1 MMLLQFSFIM
11 LGGVALWL
19 GANSLVDGA
28 TRLARRLG
36 LSDLV
41 IGLTIVAI
49 GTSAPEFAVT
59 LTAAIDGK
67 SAVSLGN
74 IVGSNIFNISII
86 LGGVALFGS
95 IQTERQLVYRDTPVL
110 LLASLILIGFT
121 YDNLISRWEGAL
133 FVLTLSLYV
142 YQTLKNAPQFDKTGK
157 TEPCQWNITD
167 LMKLI
172 GGLVSVIVGAQL
184 LVDNA
189 VTIAQHF
196 GLSEW
201 LIGVTIV
208 AIGTSL
214 PELATS
220 AAAAVRGNL
229 SLSAGNLIGS
239 DLFNVLG
246 VIGVTALIN
255 PLATNSES
263 RFDLALMSSNI
274 AIVLLFLRTGWRLR
288 SLEGIVL
295 ITLGLARWGFNW
307 V

>member
-1 MMLLQFSFIM
+1 MLLHLSFIL
-11 LGGVALWL
+11 LGGIALWL
-19 GANSLVDGA
+19 GANGLVDSA
-28 TRLARRLG
+28 TRLAKRLG

-133 FVLTLSLYV
+133 FAVALSLYV
-142 YQTLKNAPQFDKTGK
+142 FQTLKNAQQCDKT
-157 TEPCQWNITD
+157 EEIESRQWKLTD
-167 LMKLI
+167 GIKLT
-172 GGLVSVIVGAQL
+172 GGLVSVIIGAQL

-189 VTIAQHF
+189 VAIAQHF

-229 SLSAGNLIGS
+229 SLSAGNLVGS

-246 VIGVTALIN
+246 VIGITALIN

-263 RFDLALMSSNI
+263 RFDLALMSANI
-274 AIVLLFLRTGWRLR
+274 AIVLLFFRTGWRLR

-295 ITLGLARWGFNW
+295 ITLGLARWGLSW

>member
-1 MMLLQFSFIM
+1 MWLLILLIFV
-11 LGGVALWL
+11 GGIALWL
-19 GANSLVDGA
+19 GAENLVEGA
-28 TRLARRLG
+28 ARLAKRFG

-74 IVGSNIFNISII
+74 IVGSNIFNIGII

-95 IQTERQLVYRDTPVL
+95 IHTARQLVYRDTSIL
-110 LLASLILIGFT
+110 LISSLALIGFT
-121 YDNLISRWEGAL
+121 LDNKITQLEGAFFFFAL
-133 FVLTLSLYV
+133 LIYIFI
-142 YQTLKNAPQFDKTGK
+142 TLKAALKTK
-157 TEPCQWNITD
+157 KSEESSTVEWKIID
-167 LMKLI
+167 MVRLI
-172 GGLVSVIVGAQL
+172 GGLILVILGAHL

-189 VTIAQHF
+189 VALAQHF

-220 AAAAVRGNL
+220 TAAAVRGKL
-229 SLSAGNLIGS
+229 GLSAGNLVGS
-239 DLFNVLG
+239 DIFNVLG
-246 VIGVTALIN
+246 VLGITALLN
-255 PLATNSES
+255 PLDTNIETRS
-263 RFDLALMSSNI
+263 DLFMMSI
-274 AIVLLFLRTGWRLR
+274 HVAVVLFFLRTGWKLQP
-288 SLEGIVL
+288 LEGAILVL
-295 ITLGLARWGFNW
+295 LGLARWGLSFA
-307 V
+307 

>member
-1 MMLLQFSFIM
+1 MLLQLSFI
-11 LGGVALWL
+11 LVGGIALWL
-19 GANSLVDGA
+19 GANGLVDGA
-28 TRLARRLG
+28 TRLAKRLG

-95 IQTERQLVYRDTPVL
+95 IQTERQLVYRDTPIL

-133 FVLTLSLYV
+133 FVAVLSLYV
-142 YQTLKNAPQFDKTGK
+142 YQTLKNAQQLDKT
-157 TEPCQWNITD
+157 EEIRSRQWKLTD
-167 LMKLI
+167 AIKLI
-172 GGLVSVIVGAQL
+172 GGLVSVILGAQL

-189 VTIAQHF
+189 VAIAQHF

-229 SLSAGNLIGS
+229 SLSAGNLVGS

-246 VIGVTALIN
+246 VIGITALIN

-263 RFDLALMSSNI
+263 RFDLTLMSTNI
-274 AIVLLFLRTGWRLR
+274 AIVLLFLRIGWRLR
-288 SLEGIVL
+288 SFEGIIL
-295 ITLGLARWGFNW
+295 ITLGLVRWGLNW

>member
-1 MMLLQFSFIM
+1 MLLHLSFIL
-11 LGGVALWL
+11 LGGIALWL
-19 GANSLVDGA
+19 GANGLVDSA
-28 TRLARRLG
+28 TRLAKRLG

-110 LLASLILIGFT
+110 LLASLILIGFA

-133 FVLTLSLYV
+133 FAVALSLYV
-142 YQTLKNAPQFDKTGK
+142 YQTLKNAQQCDKT
-157 TEPCQWNITD
+157 EEIESRQWKLTD
-167 LMKLI
+167 GIKLT
-172 GGLVSVIVGAQL
+172 GGLVSVIIGAQL

-189 VTIAQHF
+189 VAIAQHF

-229 SLSAGNLIGS
+229 SLSAGNLVGS

-246 VIGVTALIN
+246 VIGITALIN

-263 RFDLALMSSNI
+263 RFDLALMSANI
-274 AIVLLFLRTGWRLR
+274 AIVLLFFRTGWRLR

-295 ITLGLARWGFNW
+295 ITLGLARWGLSW
-307 V
+307 L

>member
-1 MMLLQFSFIM
+1 MWLLILLIFV
-11 LGGVALWL
+11 GGIALWL
-19 GANSLVDGA
+19 GAENLVEGA
-28 TRLARRLG
+28 ARLAKRFG

-74 IVGSNIFNISII
+74 IVGSNIFNIGII

-95 IQTERQLVYRDTPVL
+95 IHTARQLVYRDTSIL
-110 LLASLILIGFT
+110 LISSLALIGFT
-121 YDNLISRWEGAL
+121 LDNKITQLEGAFFFFAL
-133 FVLTLSLYV
+133 LIYIFI
-142 YQTLKNAPQFDKTGK
+142 TLKAALKTK
-157 TEPCQWNITD
+157 KSEESSTVEWKIID
-167 LMKLI
+167 MVRLI
-172 GGLVSVIVGAQL
+172 GGLILVILGAHL

-189 VTIAQHF
+189 VALAQHF

-220 AAAAVRGNL
+220 TAAAVRGKL
-229 SLSAGNLIGS
+229 GLSAGNLVGS
-239 DLFNVLG
+239 DIFNVLG
-246 VIGVTALIN
+246 VLGITALLN
-255 PLATNSES
+255 PLDTNIETRS
-263 RFDLALMSSNI
+263 DLFMMSI
-274 AIVLLFLRTGWRLR
+274 HVAVVLFFLRTGWKLQP
-288 SLEGIVL
+288 LEGAILVL
-295 ITLGLARWGFNW
+295 FGLARWGLSFA
-307 V
+307 

>member
-1 MMLLQFSFIM
+1 MWLLILLIFV
-11 LGGVALWL
+11 GGIALWL
-19 GANSLVDGA
+19 GAENLVEGA
-28 TRLARRLG
+28 ARLAKRFG

-74 IVGSNIFNISII
+74 IVGSNIFNIGII

-95 IQTERQLVYRDTPVL
+95 IHTARQLVYRDTSIL
-110 LLASLILIGFT
+110 LISSLALIGFT
-121 YDNLISRWEGAL
+121 LDNKITQLEGAFFFL
-133 FVLTLSLYV
+133 ALLIYIFI
-142 YQTLKNAPQFDKTGK
+142 TLKAALKTK
-157 TEPCQWNITD
+157 KSEESSTVEWKIID
-167 LMKLI
+167 MVRLI
-172 GGLVSVIVGAQL
+172 GGLILVILGAHL

-189 VTIAQHF
+189 VALAQHF

-220 AAAAVRGNL
+220 TAAAVRGKL
-229 SLSAGNLIGS
+229 GLSAGNLVGS
-239 DLFNVLG
+239 DIFNVLG
-246 VIGVTALIN
+246 VLGITALLN
-255 PLATNSES
+255 PLDTNIETRS
-263 RFDLALMSSNI
+263 DLFMMSI
-274 AIVLLFLRTGWRLR
+274 HVAVVLFFLRTGWKLQP
-288 SLEGIVL
+288 LEGAILVL
-295 ITLGLARWGFNW
+295 LGLARWGLSFA
-307 V
+307 

>member
-1 MMLLQFSFIM
+1 MLLQLSFI
-11 LGGVALWL
+11 LVGGIALWL
-19 GANSLVDGA
+19 GANGLVDGA
-28 TRLARRLG
+28 TRLAKRLG

-95 IQTERQLVYRDTPVL
+95 IQTERQLVYRDTPIL

-133 FVLTLSLYV
+133 FVAALSLYV
-142 YQTLKNAPQFDKTGK
+142 YQTLKNAQQLDKT
-157 TEPCQWNITD
+157 EEIRSRQWKLTD
-167 LMKLI
+167 AIKLI
-172 GGLVSVIVGAQL
+172 GGLVSVILGAQL

-189 VTIAQHF
+189 VAIAQHF

-229 SLSAGNLIGS
+229 SLSAGNLVGS

-246 VIGVTALIN
+246 VIGITALIN

-263 RFDLALMSSNI
+263 RFDLTLMSTNI
-274 AIVLLFLRTGWRLR
+274 AIVLLFLRIGWRLR
-288 SLEGIVL
+288 SFEGIIL
-295 ITLGLARWGFNW
+295 ITLGLVRWGLNW
-307 V
+307 I

>member
-1 MMLLQFSFIM
+1 MLLHLSFIL
-11 LGGVALWL
+11 LGGIALWL
-19 GANSLVDGA
+19 GANGLVDSA
-28 TRLARRLG
+28 TRLAKRLG

-110 LLASLILIGFT
+110 LLASLILIGFA

-133 FVLTLSLYV
+133 FAVALSLYV
-142 YQTLKNAPQFDKTGK
+142 FQTLKNAQQCDKT
-157 TEPCQWNITD
+157 EEIESRQWKLTD
-167 LMKLI
+167 GIKLT
-172 GGLVSVIVGAQL
+172 GGLVSVIIGAQL

-189 VTIAQHF
+189 VAIAQHF

-229 SLSAGNLIGS
+229 SLSAGNLVGS

-246 VIGVTALIN
+246 VIGITALIN

-263 RFDLALMSSNI
+263 RFDLALMSANI
-274 AIVLLFLRTGWRLR
+274 AIVLLFFRTGWRLR

-295 ITLGLARWGFNW
+295 ITLGLARWGLSW
-307 V
+307 L

>member
-1 MMLLQFSFIM
+1 MWSHLLLIL
-11 LGGVALWL
+11 LGGIALWL
-19 GANSLVDGA
+19 GANNLVEGA
-28 TRLARRLG
+28 ASLARRFG

-41 IGLTIVAI
+41 IGLTVVAI

-67 SAVSLGN
+67 AAVSLGN
-74 IVGSNIFNISII
+74 IVGSNIFNIGII
-86 LGGVALFGS
+86 LGSVVLFGS
-95 IQTERQLVYRDTPVL
+95 IPTARQLVYRDTPIL
-110 LLASLILIGFT
+110 LFASLALIGFT
-121 YDNLISRWEGAL
+121 YDNIISLWEGAFFFSAL
-133 FVLTLSLYV
+133 CIYV
-142 YQTLKNAPQFDKTGK
+142 FLTLKNARQTNKSERRSP
-157 TEPCQWNITD
+157 ERLRITAR
-167 LMKLI
+167 LRLA
-172 GGLVSVIVGAQL
+172 GGLTSVIIGAQF

-189 VTIAQHF
+189 VAVAQHF

-239 DLFNVLG
+239 DLFNMLG
-246 VIGVTALIN
+246 VLGVTALIN
-255 PLATNSES
+255 PLETNNES
-263 RFDLALMSSNI
+263 RLDLLAMSIHI

-288 SLEGIVL
+288 SSEGIIL
-295 ITLGLARWGFNW
+295 IVLGLARWGLNF

>member
-1 MMLLQFSFIM
+1 MLLHLSLIL
-11 LGGVALWL
+11 LGGIALWL
-19 GANSLVDGA
+19 GANGLVDSA
-28 TRLARRLG
+28 TRLAKRLG

-133 FVLTLSLYV
+133 FAVALSLYV
-142 YQTLKNAPQFDKTGK
+142 FQTLKNAQQCDKT
-157 TEPCQWNITD
+157 EEIESRQWKLTD
-167 LMKLI
+167 GIKLT
-172 GGLVSVIVGAQL
+172 GGLVSVIIGAQL

-189 VTIAQHF
+189 VAIAQHF

-229 SLSAGNLIGS
+229 SLSAGNLVGS

-246 VIGVTALIN
+246 VIGITALIN

-263 RFDLALMSSNI
+263 RFDLALMSANI
-274 AIVLLFLRTGWRLR
+274 AIVLLFFRTGWRLR

-295 ITLGLARWGFNW
+295 ITLGLARWGLSW
-307 V
+307 L

>member
-1 MMLLQFSFIM
+1 MLLHLSFIL
-11 LGGVALWL
+11 LGGIALWL
-19 GANSLVDGA
+19 GANGLVDSA
-28 TRLARRLG
+28 TRLAKRLG

-133 FVLTLSLYV
+133 FAVALSLYV
-142 YQTLKNAPQFDKTGK
+142 YQTLKNAQQCDKT
-157 TEPCQWNITD
+157 EEIESRQWKLTD
-167 LMKLI
+167 GIKLT
-172 GGLVSVIVGAQL
+172 GGLVSVIIGAQL

-189 VTIAQHF
+189 VAIAQHF

-229 SLSAGNLIGS
+229 SLSAGNLVGS

-246 VIGVTALIN
+246 VIGITALIN

-263 RFDLALMSSNI
+263 RFDLALMSANI
-274 AIVLLFLRTGWRLR
+274 AIVLLFFRTGWRLR

-295 ITLGLARWGFNW
+295 ITLGLARWGLSW

>member
-1 MMLLQFSFIM
+1 MLLQLSFI
-11 LGGVALWL
+11 LVGGIALWL
-19 GANSLVDGA
+19 GANGLVDGA
-28 TRLARRLG
+28 TRLAKRLG

-95 IQTERQLVYRDTPVL
+95 IQTERQLVYRDTPIL

-133 FVLTLSLYV
+133 FVAALSLYV
-142 YQTLKNAPQFDKTGK
+142 YQTLKNAQQLDKT
-157 TEPCQWNITD
+157 EEIRSRQWKLTD
-167 LMKLI
+167 AIKLI
-172 GGLVSVIVGAQL
+172 GGLVSVILGAQL

-189 VTIAQHF
+189 VAIAQHF

-229 SLSAGNLIGS
+229 SLSAGNLVGS

-246 VIGVTALIN
+246 VIGITALIN

-263 RFDLALMSSNI
+263 RFDLTLMSTNI
-274 AIVLLFLRTGWRLR
+274 AIVLLFLRIGWRLR
-288 SLEGIVL
+288 SFEGIIL
-295 ITLGLARWGFNW
+295 ITLGLVRWGLNW

>member
-1 MMLLQFSFIM
+1 MLLHLSFIL
-11 LGGVALWL
+11 LGGIALWL
-19 GANSLVDGA
+19 GANGLVDSA
-28 TRLARRLG
+28 TRLAKRLG

-133 FVLTLSLYV
+133 FAVALSLYV
-142 YQTLKNAPQFDKTGK
+142 FQTLKNAQQCDKT
-157 TEPCQWNITD
+157 EEIESRQWKLTD
-167 LMKLI
+167 GIKLT
-172 GGLVSVIVGAQL
+172 GGLVSVIIGAQL

-189 VTIAQHF
+189 VAIAQHF

-229 SLSAGNLIGS
+229 SLSAGNLVGS

-246 VIGVTALIN
+246 VIGITALIN

-263 RFDLALMSSNI
+263 RFDLALMSANI
-274 AIVLLFLRTGWRLR
+274 AIVLLFFRTGWRLR

-295 ITLGLARWGFNW
+295 ITLGLARWGLSW
-307 V
+307 L